1 MEIKENLTTKEMKIL
16 VNSILKEESEKENI
30 EISSNPVT
38 IIEWYNSKFFK
49 KKMKI
54 ADISTKINLITSPLY
69 CKGIT
74 FEGGKTIFIYLNGIK
89 KAKKI
94 PNTNPLITLL
104 TNIYH
109 EFEHTRQNNLAKF
122 TKTEV
127 KQQEIDDNKI
137 LLDIPIPFEYV
148 AINIFERI
156 IINEDNNF
164 YNKHHNE
171 FLMEIDASLY
181 CYIKTKEFLQKHN
194 KQIYEKYKYIINSN
208 IIENEKNYENYD
220 FNLIFEKFHQIYQ
233 NNTDYHHIVLDIIY
247 EKNSTKFNSIT
258 DITNSPYLDKKTAY
272 HIITSRPFLKQL
284 DFDNLDNNELKTLI
298 DALKYISLPKEEL
311 LKIPINILEH
321 LEKPDQKRKIHKRH
335 N

>member
-38 IIEWYNSKFFK
+38 IVEWYNSKFFK
-49 KKMKI
+49 ENIKLVNNYTKLLLIKM
-54 ADISTKINLITSPLY
+54 PLNTI
-69 CKGIT
+69 GVT
-74 FEGGKTIFIYLNGIK
+74 FDDKNTIFIYLNQIK
-89 KAKKI
+89 KGKKI
-94 PNTNPLITLL
+94 PTNKQLIFILHI
-104 TNIYH
+104 IYH
-109 EFEHTRQNNLAKF
+109 EFEHIRQNKLKKF
-122 TKTEV
+122 SKTE
-127 KQQEIDDNKI
+127 
-137 LLDIPIPFEYV
+137 LTSTLPLPFEHIV
-148 AINIFERI
+148 ITIFESI
-156 IINEDNNF
+156 IKKNDYNF
-164 YNKHHNE
+164 YVHNHDE
-171 FLMEIDASLY
+171 FLTEIDANLY
-181 CYIKTKEFLQKHN
+181 SYIKTKEFLQKNN
-194 KQIYEKYKYIINSN
+194 KELYEKHKNTLDLGIKNE
-208 IIENEKNYENYD
+208 ENNLKNYD

-233 NNTDYHHIVLDIIY
+233 NNTDYHHIVLDILY

-258 DITNSPYLDKKTAY
+258 DITNSPYLDKKTVY
-272 HIITSRPFLKQL
+272 HILTSRSFLRQL

>member
-74 FEGGKTIFIYLNGIK
+74 FEGGKTIFIYLNSIK

-94 PNTNPLITLL
+94 PNINPLITLL
-104 TNIYH
+104 TTIYH

-122 TKTEV
+122 TKAEV
-127 KQQEIDDNKI
+127 KQQEINGNKVF
-137 LLDIPIPFEYV
+137 LLNTAIPFE
-148 AINIFERI
+148 
-156 IINEDNNF
+156 
-164 YNKHHNE
+164 
-171 FLMEIDASLY
+171 
-181 CYIKTKEFLQKHN
+181 
-194 KQIYEKYKYIINSN
+194 
-208 IIENEKNYENYD
+208 
-220 FNLIFEKFHQIYQ
+220 
-233 NNTDYHHIVLDIIY
+233 HIV
-247 EKNSTKFNSIT
+247 
-258 DITNSPYLDKKTAY
+258 
-272 HIITSRPFLKQL
+272 
-284 DFDNLDNNELKTLI
+284 
-298 DALKYISLPKEEL
+298 
-311 LKIPINILEH
+311 INILEH
-321 LEKPDQKRKIHKRH
+321 LEKTDQKRKIHKRH

>member
-1 MEIKENLTTKEMKIL
+1 MEIKENLTTKEMKLL

-30 EISSNPVT
+30 EISSNPIT

-54 ADISTKINLITSPLY
+54 ANISTKINLITSPLY

-74 FEGGKTIFIYLNGIK
+74 FEGGKTIFIYLNNIK

-94 PNTNPLITLL
+94 PHTNQLITLL

-109 EFEHTRQNNLAKF
+109 EFEHTRQIKLAKF

-127 KQQEIDDNKI
+127 KQQEIDNSKI

-164 YNKHHNE
+164 YNNHHDE

-208 IIENEKNYENYD
+208 IIENEKKYEDYD
-220 FNLIFEKFHQIYQ
+220 FNLIFEKFNQIYQ
-233 NNTDYHHIVLDIIY
+233 NNTTYHHIVLDIIY

-258 DITNSPYLDKKTAY
+258 DITNSPYLNKKTVY

-311 LKIPINILEH
+311 LKIPINLLAH
-321 LEKPDQKRKIHKRH
+321 LEKINQKRKIHKRH

>member
-30 EISSNPVT
+30 EISSNPIT
-38 IIEWYNSKFFK
+38 IVEWYNSKFFK
-49 KKMKI
+49 ENIKLVNNYTKLLLIKM
-54 ADISTKINLITSPLY
+54 PLNTI
-69 CKGIT
+69 GVT
-74 FEGGKTIFIYLNGIK
+74 FDDKNTIFIYLNQIK
-89 KAKKI
+89 KGKKI
-94 PNTNPLITLL
+94 PTNKQLIFILHI
-104 TNIYH
+104 IYH
-109 EFEHTRQNNLAKF
+109 EFEHIRQNKLKKF
-122 TKTEV
+122 SKTE
-127 KQQEIDDNKI
+127 
-137 LLDIPIPFEYV
+137 LTSTLPLPFEHIV
-148 AINIFERI
+148 ITIFESI
-156 IINEDNNF
+156 IKKNDYNF
-164 YNKHHNE
+164 YVHNHDE
-171 FLMEIDASLY
+171 FLTEIDANLY
-181 CYIKTKEFLQKHN
+181 SYIKTKEFLQKNN
-194 KQIYEKYKYIINSN
+194 KELYEKHKNTLDLGIKNE
-208 IIENEKNYENYD
+208 ENNLKNYD

-233 NNTDYHHIVLDIIY
+233 TSYTNYISPILNIIY
-247 EKNSTKFNSIT
+247 KRNSPEFNSIT